1 MAIVKSKRDLRAG
14 ILSAAETLL
23 RKRGLGGL
31 TTRAI
36 AREVPCSEGAI
47 YVHFKDRLDLVL
59 SVLQESLP
67 EMLVPLH
74 ALEAKVGTG
83 TPEKNLKAAVTG
95 LLRFH
100 GRVMPMLCSL
110 SMEEELLVRF
120 RRSLEDAGKGP
131 DRGIAT
137 LAQYIEQEQALGR
150 IESAVDALTAAGA
163 LMAGSFF
170 HCFTSQLLGD
180 ENPMD
185 VESLVTLAIKK

>member
-1 MAIVKSKRDLRAG
+1 MMVKSKRDLRAG

-59 SVLQESLP
+59 AVLHQSLP

-74 ALEAKVGTG
+74 ALEAKAGLG
-83 TPEKNLKAAVTG
+83 TPEVNLQAAVEG
-95 LLRFH
+95 LLQFH
-100 GRVMPMLCSL
+100 TRVMPMLCSL
-110 SMEEELLVRF
+110 SMEEELIVRF
-120 RRSLEDAGKGP
+120 RQSLEDAGKGP

-137 LAQYIEQEQALGR
+137 LARYIEQEQALGR
-150 IESAVDALTAAGA
+150 IESAVDALAAAGA

-170 HCFTSQLLGD
+170 HCFTSQLLG
-180 ENPMD
+180 NGNRMD
-185 VESLVTLAIKK
+185 VERLVALAIRK

>member
-1 MAIVKSKRDLRAG
+1 MPIVKPKRDLKAE
-14 ILSAAETLL
+14 ILFAAETLL

-59 SVLQESLP
+59 AVLHESLP

-74 ALEAKVGTG
+74 ALEAKVGTR
-83 TPEKNLKAAVTG
+83 TPEENLRAAVKG

-100 GRVMPMLCSL
+100 TRVMPMLCSL
-110 SMEEELLVRF
+110 SMEEELIVRF
-120 RRSLEDAGKGP
+120 RRSLADAGRGP

-137 LAQYIEQEQALGR
+137 LARYIEQEQALGR
-150 IESAVDALTAAGA
+150 IKEAVDAMTAARA

-170 HCFTSQLLGD
+170 HSFTSQLMGH
-180 ENPMD
+180 EGRMD
-185 VESLVTLAIKK
+185 LESLVALALKK